1 MTKPEK
7 TTDNTEEVHTK
18 DHLWKPGQSGNPN
31 GRPKG
36 SKNLSTMLWEALQ
49 EKARN
54 SNGEPM
60 KETYADLFIKRVLKD
75 AIEKGNGKEL
85 IFDRIEGKAAQPVD
99 VTSGGET
106 LGSTSVDVMELARK
120 VSDELKTKK
129 TGM

>member
-1 MTKPEK
+1 
-7 TTDNTEEVHTK
+7 
-18 DHLWKPGQSGNPN
+18 
-31 GRPKG
+31 
-36 SKNLSTMLWEALQ
+36 MLWEALQ

-120 VSDELKTKK
+120 VSDELKNKK
-129 TGM
+129 TNAK